1 MEHPTKNHKEEKSQK
16 RTTHTAQSMESEFDW
31 RHYLTF
37 RALDEIPIKMDPD
50 PKDKSPWNI

>member
-1 MEHPTKNHKEEKSQK
+1 MEHPTKNHKQEKSQK
-16 RTTHTAQSMESEFDW
+16 RTTHTAQRMESEFDW

-37 RALDEIPIKMDPD
+37 IALDEIPIKMDPD